1 MADFNKPKIPQQNTP
16 KPSASTTPSPKQV
29 APNPAPKFNSG
40 PSQKPTAPKATPKLN
55 GGANPKPTAPKVDPV
70 RQKIMSQGFAPKQN
84 ANELSNVSK
93 NVDRD
98 SAIKKAHDDL
108 YNSGKL
114 DLSGN
119 TITKNNVQ
127 RIQKELGEDYPED
140 EIIGWIEN
148 NSSFRKP
155 TDYDEATERSKASEL
170 FDTNLGKEGQPL
182 SSTKQDGDNDDFD
195 EWNNEDNPG
204 SAVVSG
210 RLMDYVRRK
219 LSEDPELSQEFIDKT
234 VKGLYQN
241 SNQADYYKGK
251 MKEDWERRK
260 ASKLYDTDLKEK
272 NPFWPRDKNYQEPE
286 GFKSEEWVNADL
298 EQKSDEDL
306 IKMHDN
312 LSKKLWHL
320 QYRSPEEEELQSKI
334 EREYLK
340 RHPVNLDDEQ

>member
-1 MADFNKPKIPQQNTP
+1 MADFNKPKIPQPNTP
-16 KPSASTTPSPKQV
+16 KPSASPTPSPK
-29 APNPAPKFNSG
+29 
-40 PSQKPTAPKATPKLN
+40 PTAPSSPTPKLN

-70 RQKIMSQGFAPKQN
+70 RQKIVSQGFAPRQN
-84 ANELSNVSK
+84 TNELSNVSK

-98 SAIKKAHDDL
+98 SAIKKAHDGL

-140 EIIGWIEN
+140 EIIGWMEN

-155 TDYDEATERSKASEL
+155 IDYDEATERSKASEL
-170 FDTNLGKEGQPL
+170 FDTNLGKESQPL

-210 RLMDYVRRK
+210 RLMNYVRK
-219 LSEDPELSQEFIDKT
+219 TLSEDPELSPEFIDKM

-260 ASKLYDTDLKEK
+260 ASKLYDTDLNK
-272 NPFWPRDKNYQEPE
+272 NQ
-286 GFKSEEWVNADL
+286 SEEDFGYDSGNQKDINLYNYLTQTLGHDDMTARGLVSSYKQGKDIAGLPRWKVDQISEGTAD
-298 EQKSDEDL
+298 KD
-306 IKMHDN
+306 HWPFN
-312 LSKKLWHL
+312 VSK
-320 QYRSPEEEELQSKI
+320 
-334 EREYLK
+334 
-340 RHPVNLDDEQ
+340 